1 MPGQYAGQRC
11 VAAGRV
17 QSLPRNTRKVD
28 HSKPATSAR
37 SWCPPLRA
45 ALFACLALTGLAAQA
60 TVEPDSQTTL
70 LYAEGIEA
78 RWQAMPGSQAAGHGS
93 TRRNLFF
100 RAFGREF
107 SLELT
112 PNNDLDPA
120 PAQVT
125 LYRGRVEGLAGSWA
139 RLALQGGALSGLI
152 YDGAEFFG
160 VEPVAQLAAVL
171 GPNVVQPADGS
182 MIYRLSDLLVEPGVL
197 AHLDAVPMD
206 SATDA
211 PGTAAH
217 AMRALAA
224 EIGGMAPA
232 TVPTYRIHIAPLAD
246 QLFAGRFGSNAVTE
260 MLVRLNIADG
270 IFSSQLGVTL
280 VADAPTVPGPAGLDA
295 VEASE
300 LLEQLGT
307 YRRTSGTTAG
317 ITHLFTNRSFAGGI
331 AGMAWTGG
339 MCTAKFGA
347 SLSTSAGITQVIS
360 GLVAAHEI
368 GHNFGAPHDGEQ
380 YCAATPDGY
389 LMAPTITSSSTS
401 FSPCS
406 LAVMSALI
414 EERLGQY
421 PAASCLSL
429 VANFDV
435 ALILPENTTTT
446 PGAMLVLPIR
456 VQNQGNQPVSTLDL
470 QLELPAALEPVAITT
485 LGGLGSCSHAAT
497 QISCS
502 LPALGSGAAWDVE
515 LEVRVGGT
523 GQHAVSASLSAA
535 ADEVPQNNQGQFIVS
550 AAGSDSGTQG
560 GNGGGGGG
568 GGGGGML
575 DLLSLFLLLAVA
587 PARRWCRSG
596 LRAV

>member
-1 MPGQYAGQRC
+1 M
-11 VAAGRV
+11 
-17 QSLPRNTRKVD
+17 D
-28 HSKPATSAR
+28 HSKPATSTR

-45 ALFACLALTGLAAQA
+45 ALFACLALAGLAAQA

-78 RWQAMPGSQAAGHGS
+78 RWQAMPGPQAAGS
-93 TRRNLFF
+93 ARNRLSFH
-100 RAFGREF
+100 AFGREF
-107 SLELT
+107 DLELA
-112 PNNDLDPA
+112 PNNDLGPA
-120 PAQVT
+120 PAPAT
-125 LYRGRVEGLAGSWA
+125 LYRGRIEGLAGSWV
-139 RLALQGGALSGLI
+139 RLAIQGGALSGLI

-160 VEPVAQLAAVL
+160 VEPVAQLATVL
-171 GPNVVQPADGS
+171 GPNVAQPADGS

-206 SATDA
+206 PAADA

-224 EIGGMAPA
+224 GIGGMAPA

-280 VADAPTVPGPAGLDA
+280 VADAPVVPGPAGLDA
-295 VEASE
+295 VDAGE
-300 LLEQLGT
+300 LLEQLGS
-307 YRRTSGTTAG
+307 YRRTSSTTAG

-331 AGMAWTGG
+331 AGMAWNGG

-347 SLSTSAGITQVIS
+347 SLSTSAGITQVLS

-368 GHNFGAPHDGEQ
+368 GHNFGAPHDGEEF
-380 YCAATPDGY
+380 CAATPDGY
-389 LMAPTITSSSTS
+389 LMAPTITSTSTS

-406 LAVMSALI
+406 LAVMGALI
-414 EERLGQY
+414 EESLSLY

-435 ALILPENTTTT
+435 ALVLPENTATT
-446 PGAMLVLPIR
+446 PGAVLVLPLR
-456 VQNQGNQPVSTLDL
+456 VQNQGNQPVSTLGL
-470 QLELPAALEPVAITT
+470 QIDLPAALEPMAITT
-485 LGGLGSCSHAAT
+485 LGGLGSCSPVAT

-523 GQHAVSASLSAA
+523 GQHAISASLSAA

-550 AAGSDSGTQG
+550 AAGSNAGAQG
-560 GNGGGGGG
+560 GNGGDGGG

-575 DLLSLFLLLAVA
+575 DLLSLLLLLAAA
-587 PARRWCRSG
+587 PVRQWHRNGSW
-596 LRAV
+596 AV